1 MRSKQKIITLADNQR
16 SPLTTVLLLAWPIF
30 LEQILTTLVG
40 YADTAMVGS
49 LGATATAAVSISNSV
64 IMLVN
69 GSVMAMGVG
78 VTALVSRSIG
88 ANELD
93 IAKKLI
99 RHTVLLLLYIGLP
112 IGILL
117 GLMSHAIPLWMGAE
131 PDVLEAATQ
140 YNIITAFGRP
150 FQIASMLFCSVY
162 RGCGDTRTPLWINSG
177 VNVLNV
183 IGNFFLIYPTRLVN
197 LFGLS
202 FTMPGAGWGVNGAAA
217 ATAFS
222 MMVGG
227 VVAVGLVFR
236 RESPFRISLKQSY
249 RVDWLLTRQIFKI
262 SFPAIMERL
271 CMSGAQIVIT
281 ASIASLGT
289 ITIAANTVYLTAES
303 IAFMPGF
310 AFSTAV
316 TTLVGQALGA
326 GKPKLAEKYTYTC
339 LISSMVVMVLAGGVL
354 FFFAEPLV
362 RIFTPDQQV
371 IALAA
376 QCLCIVAFLEPP
388 QSGAQVLAGAL
399 RGAGDTLWPLIITLA
414 GMWGIRAIGALICIR
429 VLGMGLPA
437 ACVCMLIESFVRLV
451 LFWLRFRTGKWKH
464 AIQRIETSD
473 SKEPEQ
479 EKEPV
484 AQG

>member
-1 MRSKQKIITLADNQR
+1 MQSKQKSAVLFDGNR
-16 SPLTTVLLLAWPIF
+16 STVATVLLLAWPIF

-40 YADTAMVGS
+40 YADTAMVGT

-69 GSVMAMGVG
+69 GSIMAMGVG
-78 VTALVSRSIG
+78 ITALVSRSIG
-88 ANELD
+88 SNDLD
-93 IAKKLI
+93 ISKKLV

-112 IGILL
+112 IGIIL
-117 GLMSHAIPLWMGAE
+117 GLLSHMIPLWMGAE

-162 RGCGDTRTPLWINSG
+162 RGCGDTKTPLWINSG
-177 VNVLNV
+177 VNILNV
-183 IGNFFLIYPTRLVN
+183 IGNFFLIYPTRPVN
-197 LFGLS
+197 ILGLS
-202 FTMPGAGWGVNGAAA
+202 FYMPGAGWGINGAAA

-222 MMVGG
+222 MAVGG
-227 VVAVGLVFR
+227 VIAVALVFC

-249 RVDWLLTRQIFKI
+249 RVDWRLTRQIFRI

-289 ITIAANTVYLTAES
+289 ITVAANTVYLTAES
-303 IAFMPGF
+303 IAYMPGF
-310 AFSTAV
+310 AFATAV

-326 GKPKLAEKYTYTC
+326 GKPKLAEKYAYTC
-339 LISSMVVMVLAGGVL
+339 LLSSILVMVVAGAGL
-354 FFFAEPLV
+354 FFFAGPLV
-362 RIFTPDQQV
+362 SIFTPDQQV
-371 IALAA
+371 IALAS

-399 RGAGDTLWPLIITLA
+399 RGAGDTVWPMIITIA
-414 GMWGIRAIGALICIR
+414 GMWGIRAIGAVICIR
-429 VLGMGLPA
+429 FLGMGLPA
-437 ACVCMLIESFVRLV
+437 ACTCMLIESFVRLV

-473 SKEPEQ
+473 TKEEETPWAE
-479 EKEPV
+479 
-484 AQG
+484 A